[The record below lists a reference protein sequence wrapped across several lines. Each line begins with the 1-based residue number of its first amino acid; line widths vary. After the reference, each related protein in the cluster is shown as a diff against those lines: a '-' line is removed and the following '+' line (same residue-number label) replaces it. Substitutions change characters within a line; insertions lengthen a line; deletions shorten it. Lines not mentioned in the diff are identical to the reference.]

1 MAQQQ
6 TMSTKIKRKN
16 EKPFPG
22 KNLSDFERGFN
33 TGFDKGDKQGRLE
46 GYEYAMT
53 VLLMVLKDKFDPS
66 EDELR
71 YLFKN
76 IDSYHTMVT
85 NGNVNFNDMRKV
97 LHEEY
102 GIYFKFR

>member
-1 MAQQQ
+1 
-6 TMSTKIKRKN
+6 MSTKIKKKSD
-16 EKPFPG
+16 KPYTG
-22 KNLSDFERGFN
+22 RTLSDFERGFN
-33 TGFDKGDKQGRLE
+33 TGYDKCRREFMQQCHLE

-53 VLLMVLKDKFDPS
+53 VLLMVLKDKFNPS
-66 EDELR
+66 DDDLR

-76 IDSYHTMVT
+76 IDSYHQMVT
-85 NGNVNFNDMRKV
+85 NGNANFQDMRKV